1 MHICFIEDT
10 HLHGGTQIWVTEAN
24 RAFLASG
31 TDVTILAPQDS
42 WVIEQCTGTGA
53 RLATYD
59 WDSVVN
65 QEDHH
70 IQAWTDALRPCDVA
84 ICTVHPPREGFHCSV
99 FAALCIK
106 AGNLKTHLIPKTGT
120 IVPDYLREFYLPDE
134 SIRSSVIAI
143 ADFTRRY
150 LIETYK
156 IPAELVTLIY
166 QGTDV
171 SLMTSTAEGKSEALE
186 RYPLPESA
194 SPVLGY
200 AGSFEHRKG
209 LPVLLEA
216 VKILASGAAPN
227 VHLMLVGDGP
237 DEDLLKD
244 MVQNM
249 DLGANVTFFPFTRE
263 PNYIFER
270 VDITVLSS
278 LYKEGLPNILLE
290 SMSMQVPVV
299 SSDLGGVK
307 EIVIDGDT
315 GYSFEPGDHEQLA
328 FAIEQL
334 WKDKAAYQQM
344 RLNARDLMVK
354 DFDKEIQ
361 FGRFLQYF
369 DSLIARRPKED

>member
-1 MHICFIEDT
+1 
-10 HLHGGTQIWVTEAN
+10 
-24 RAFLASG
+24 
-31 TDVTILAPQDS
+31 
-42 WVIEQCTGTGA
+42 
-53 RLATYD
+53 
-59 WDSVVN
+59 
-65 QEDHH
+65 
-70 IQAWTDALRPCDVA
+70 
-84 ICTVHPPREGFHCSV
+84 
-99 FAALCIK
+99 
-106 AGNLKTHLIPKTGT
+106 
-120 IVPDYLREFYLPDE
+120 
-134 SIRSSVIAI
+134 
-143 ADFTRRY
+143 
-150 LIETYK
+150 
-156 IPAELVTLIY
+156 
-166 QGTDV
+166 
-171 SLMTSTAEGKSEALE
+171 MTSTAEGKSEALE